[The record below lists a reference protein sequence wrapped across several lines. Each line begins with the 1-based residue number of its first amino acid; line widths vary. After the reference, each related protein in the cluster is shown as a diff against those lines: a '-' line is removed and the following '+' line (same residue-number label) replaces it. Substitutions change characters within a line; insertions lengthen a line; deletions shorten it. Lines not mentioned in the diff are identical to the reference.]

1 MAEGGFR
8 GKSMRVIALDVAE
21 GYISVNP
28 LFLKKFDKDMVKE
41 LYDHLNKA
49 LTAHEERKDGLHRPC
64 CPANA
69 EHEASAPAQCH
80 DRPQKHRPGEENT
93 AVEVENRAT

>member
-1 MAEGGFR
+1 MAESGFR
-8 GKSMRVIALDVAE
+8 GKSMRVVAIDVAE

-49 LTAHEERKDGLHRPC
+49 LTLTRNEKTDFTDQVILRTRNMKLQRLH
-64 CPANA
+64 NA
-69 EHEASAPAQCH
+69 MIVLRNIAREKRIPL
-80 DRPQKHRPGEENT
+80 
-93 AVEVENRAT
+93 

>member
-1 MAEGGFR
+1 MAESGFR
-8 GKSMRVIALDVAE
+8 GKSMRVVAVDVAE

-49 LTAHEERKDGLHRPC
+49 LTSTRNEKTDFTNIVVLRTRNLKLQRLH
-64 CPANA
+64 NA
-69 EHEASAPAQCH
+69 MIVLRNIAREKRIPL
-80 DRPQKHRPGEENT
+80 
-93 AVEVENRAT
+93 